1 MSRIFDSVPV
11 GGHPRRHTLRVE
23 GLACSRGPAT
33 LFRDVAFQVDSGD
46 WLAVRGPNG
55 CGKTTL
61 LRCVAGL
68 TRVDRGSVSWNGR
81 GTRDDREA
89 FNTDLLY
96 TGHLAG
102 IKDDLSAEENLDGAL
117 RLRGQSPPA
126 DAIRAALS
134 EVGLEKR
141 RHLPARRLSAG
152 QRRRIGLARLML
164 DSAACWILDEPLT
177 ALDDAGQALFS
188 RLLRE
193 HLDRG
198 GLALLATHHDL
209 APAPAREWRFA

>member
-1 MSRIFDSVPV
+1 MTAIAERTRLD
-11 GGHPRRHTLRVE
+11 VE
-23 GLACSRGPAT
+23 GLACSRGHAT
-33 LFRDVAFQVDSGD
+33 LFRDVAFHVDAGE

-68 TRVDRGSVSWNGR
+68 TRPDRGNVAWNGHS
-81 GTRDDREA
+81 TRDDRST
-89 FNTDLLY
+89 FNAGLLY
-96 TGHLAG
+96 AGHLAG

-117 RLRGQSPPA
+117 RLRGQVP
-126 DAIRAALS
+126 DASATRAALA
-134 EVGLEKR
+134 EVGLERR

-164 DSAACWILDEPLT
+164 DPAACWILDEPLT

-188 RLLRE
+188 RLLRA

-198 GLALLATHHDL
+198 GLALVATHHDL
-209 APAPAREWRFA
+209 SLPHTREWRFA